1 MSAASASS
9 SVAICVSRFVLLG
22 AAFRGSFLAGMADI
36 LAYAALLPVEIG
48 LSRREIQPGT
58 LLSLLRLA
66 DMCARVVIVASR
78 HHALRLT
85 LRERVLR
92 VFEMLKMYVE
102 GV

>member
-1 MSAASASS
+1 
-9 SVAICVSRFVLLG
+9 
-22 AAFRGSFLAGMADI
+22 MADI